1 MLPPELV
8 DRICRRLARALAP
21 RREAAVA
28 FRIDDRV
35 AGRLTRGRAERLD
48 SFRATF
54 RRDRDGSLRF
64 AARLDTLPARSA
76 ALAEVSRALAAEG
89 ALTAWRDE
97 LYAVA
102 PAFGAPPWLY
112 LERAAARYFGVR
124 TYAAH
129 VNGLV
134 RDGPDVAMWVARRSL
149 AKPIDPGM
157 LDNLVGGGVAAGT
170 GVTRTVIK
178 ESWEEAGIPAPLASR
193 AQPAGI
199 LHVERWLPDGLQD
212 EILFAHDLW
221 LPPGF
226 TPANQDGEA
235 VEQHKLSLA
244 AVAALLGQDDTP
256 DATMTVDAS
265 LVALMALV
273 RGGCFDAP
281 GRAKL
286 VALLR
291 RAAGTF

>member
-1 MLPPELV
+1 MAPPELA

-21 RREAAVA
+21 PREPVVA
-28 FRIDDRV
+28 LRIDDRV
-35 AGRLTRGRAERLD
+35 AGRLTSDRADRLE

-64 AARLDTLPARSA
+64 GAGLDTLPARSA

-89 ALTAWRDE
+89 ALTAWRNE

-102 PAFGAPPWLY
+102 PAFGAPPWFH

-134 RDGPDVAMWVARRSL
+134 RDGPHVAMWVARRSPTK
-149 AKPIDPGM
+149 AIDPGM
-157 LDNLVGGGVAAGT
+157 LDNLVGGGIAAAT
-170 GVTRTVIK
+170 SVTRTVVK

-199 LHVERWLPDGLQD
+199 LHVERRLPDGLQD
-212 EILFAHDLW
+212 EILFAHELW

-226 TPANQDGEA
+226 APANQDGEA
-235 VEQHKLSLA
+235 VEQYKLSFE
-244 AVAALLGQDDTP
+244 AVATLLDQDDGP
-256 DATMTVDAS
+256 AAMTVDATV
-265 LVALMALV
+265 VALTALV
-273 RGGCFDAP
+273 RGSCFDAL
-281 GRAKL
+281 GRARV

-291 RAAGTF
+291 QVSAAS